1 MFDLIIDNAR
11 LCDGTGAPAFMGSL
25 AVADGRIAAMGDL
38 GGAAGRQRIDAEGM
52 VLAPGFIDPHT
63 HYDAQLAWD
72 PLVTCSPL
80 HGVTTVLFGNCGVGV
95 APVRPDMRHRVMHDL
110 VGVEGIRFEVMQ
122 AGIAWQWETFGEYLN
137 HLDRSRLGINVA
149 GLLAY
154 TPLRHYVMREAS
166 LQRAATPD
174 EMHAMC
180 AIFGRAMKDGAFG
193 FSTSL
198 SQTHAGEG
206 GRPVACRNASRDE
219 LAAMGRALRPFG
231 RGVIGVAL
239 DSAGWNHIN
248 DDELEV
254 LRVLAG
260 ESGRPVT
267 FLSLLSRP
275 DEPDFHDRSFAKL
288 ASLGPL
294 AAQIVPQTSA
304 RAIVA
309 QCDLRTPSFLAMYP
323 SFQAAIGQTVA
334 KQTEVYAAPAF
345 RDAFQAELAKR
356 NRTHFIPNML
366 VLEVAAPALAGYVG
380 RTVGE
385 IAAAE
390 GKRAIDMFFDIA
402 IRDRLQTQF
411 QAAAANYDQA
421 GLARLITDD
430 RVLIGL
436 SDGGAHNDMLCD
448 AGYTTAVLDIW
459 VRQRRALTLE
469 KAIAKMTSVPADFI
483 GIADRGR
490 LKPGLAADLVLFDAQ
505 TVCSKTPKFVDD
517 LPGGGRRLIARAEGV
532 AATIVAGRTVCRDG
546 QYTDERPGR
555 VLRSGAVQTR
565 G

>member
-1 MFDLIIDNAR
+1 MFDLVIDNAR
-11 LCDGTGAPAFMGSL
+11 LCDGTGAPSVMGSL
-25 AVADGRIAAMGDL
+25 AVEGGRIAKVGDL
-38 GGAAGRQRIDAEGM
+38 AGANGRQRIDADGK

-95 APVRPDMRHRVMHDL
+95 APVRPDGRDRVMQDL
-110 VGVEGIRFEVMQ
+110 VGVEGIRFEVMKE
-122 AGIAWQWETFGEYLN
+122 GIGWQWETFGEYLD
-137 HLDRSRLGINVA
+137 HLDASRLGINVA

-166 LQRAATPD
+166 LERAATPAEID
-174 EMHAMC
+174 AMC
-180 AIFGRAMKDGAFG
+180 AIFARAMEDGAFG

-206 GRPVACRNASRDE
+206 GRPVACRNASREE
-219 LAAMGRALRPFG
+219 LAAMSRTLAPFR
-231 RGVIGVAL
+231 RGVVGVAL
-239 DSAGWNHIN
+239 DSAGWNLIS
-248 DDELEV
+248 DAELEV

-275 DEPDFHDRSFAKL
+275 EEPDFHERTFAKL
-288 ASLGPL
+288 AGLGPL

-323 SFQAAIGQTVA
+323 SFQAAIGQPVA
-334 KQTEVYAAPAF
+334 KQVEVYASPAF
-345 RDAFQAELAKR
+345 RDAFQAELARR

-366 VLEVAAPALAGYVG
+366 VLEVADPALSGYVE

-390 GKRAIDMFFDIA
+390 GKRPVDIFFDLA
-402 IRDRLQTQF
+402 IRDGLQTQF
-411 QAAAANYDQA
+411 QAAAANYDVE
-421 GLARLITDD
+421 GLERLMTDD
-430 RVLIGL
+430 RVLVGL

-448 AGYTTAVLDIW
+448 AGYATAVLDIW
-459 VRQRRALTLE
+459 VRRRRALTLE
-469 KAIAKMTSVPADFI
+469 KAVAKLTSVPVDFI
-483 GIADRGR
+483 GLTDRGR
-490 LKPGLAADLVLFDAQ
+490 LAPGLAADLVLFDPD
-505 TVCSKTPKFVDD
+505 TVSSKTPKFVDD

-532 AATIVAGRTVCRDG
+532 AATIVAGRAVCLEG
-546 QYTDERPGR
+546 EYTDERPGR
-555 VLRSGAVQTR
+555 VLRSG